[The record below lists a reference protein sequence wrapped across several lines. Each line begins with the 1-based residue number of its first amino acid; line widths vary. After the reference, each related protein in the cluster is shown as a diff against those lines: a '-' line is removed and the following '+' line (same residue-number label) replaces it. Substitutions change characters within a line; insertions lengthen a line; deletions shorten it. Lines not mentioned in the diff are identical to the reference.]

1 MLTHSED
8 NQIREPRVV
17 TSVLDKA
24 KKILWESP
32 ILPGKSHFGMYIF
45 LAAAIGAFW
54 LEMLVHH
61 KGVGLFEALK
71 ATTVTVFYNTD
82 PVTVSEI
89 GSPAIAR
96 LLLIAA
102 MFRIAFGIF
111 IGCLD
116 ITLHRKIKGEPFD
129 WAGMVTVSIVNSIY
143 LLTAIFTL
151 TNQFFISLLDHYV
164 TVVRGVPTLF
174 FLTGPLALLVS
185 CLMADFCY
193 YWSHRWSHKIRL
205 FWCLGHVNH
214 HRTQNLTQMTQSVD
228 PQSVVLDV
236 AGGRAFVLL
245 LMPIITKLFSFD
257 VTQSGWA
264 LIVMLLF
271 DAWTNPSHSITI
283 YQAEIKYKF
292 LRMARAIFVTPAVHY
307 VHHCREKGYNKD
319 FGCNFGARLTLWDRL
334 FGTYVE
340 PPNYIPKTGLYGE
353 SDYIRNPVRYVFHPF
368 HRMYLELKLNELRYW
383 PYILFSKTT
392 YHPPVRVKSKY

>member
-1 MLTHSED
+1 MLTHLEGHS
-8 NQIREPRVV
+8 PRGTRLASLVIGR
-17 TSVLDKA
+17 A
-24 KKILWESP
+24 RGILWENP
-32 ILPGKSHFGMYIF
+32 ILPGKHH
-45 LAAAIGAFW
+45 LAAYGFLVVAVCAFW

-61 KGVGLFEALK
+61 KGLGLLDGLEAS
-71 ATTVTVFYNTD
+71 AVTVFYNVEPIAIAD
-82 PVTVSEI
+82 I
-89 GSPAIAR
+89 NSPEIAR

-102 MFRIAFGIF
+102 MFRIVFGML

-116 ITLHRKIKGEPFD
+116 IILHKKLKGEPFD
-129 WAGMVTVSIVNSIY
+129 WSGMVTVSIVNSIY
-143 LLTAIFTL
+143 LLTAVFTL
-151 TNQFFISLLDHYV
+151 MNPFFMGLLDSYV
-164 TVVRGVPTLF
+164 EFVRQVPTLF
-174 FLTGPLALLVS
+174 HLSGPLALLVA

-205 FWCLGHVNH
+205 FWCLGHVSH

-228 PQSVVLDV
+228 PQSAILDV

-245 LMPIITKLFSFD
+245 LMPIVTKVFSFD

-264 LIVMLLF
+264 LVVMLLF
-271 DAWTNPSHSITI
+271 DAWTNPSHSIAL
-283 YQAEIKYKF
+283 YQAEIRWRWLQVF
-292 LRMARAIFVTPAVHY
+292 RSIFVTPAVHY
-307 VHHCREKGYNKD
+307 VHHCRERGYNKD

-334 FGTYVE
+334 FGTYCE

-353 SDYIRNPVRYVFHPF
+353 NDYIRNPIRFVFHPF

-383 PYILFSKTT
+383 PYILFGRTT